1 MPRKTRKKLARI
13 RNAEMARHA
22 LNPLGARAPVADPGH
37 IDAGRGQDSSRE
49 EIDPELASFCQ
60 RFNLEPQVQDF
71 ESDEDG
77 DDADGPEIAEQS
89 ELEHF
94 SAVLR
99 HAQQVAIQLERE
111 REISRKHKTPRQ
123 YTGNSQKTLYRRK
136 KTKLQLAEK
145 GFLGIFEYLDRHSQ
159 RANNR
164 ATSPGMTAMTMAVA
178 GVTAANTTAAG
189 ATVAADMAAAN
200 TTTASSTAANTT
212 PASTTAVNMATA
224 NTTAT
229 DTTATVAAASTTA
242 ASTTAAN
249 TMTPTGA
256 TAAGVAAAN
265 TTAAK
270 ATVANATAANTTAP
284 STMTAN
290 TVAAS
295 IMAADVTAANTMP
308 VVGATAIGVGP
319 WPVDM
324 DGVEVVTINK
334 EGLEA
339 ATGEEEEEMGSDA
352 SLEII
357 ERSVEG
363 LPDNKE
369 EVSDNRRRR
378 FGGSDRGGG
387 GGDGQ

>member
-111 REISRKHKTPRQ
+111 REISRKRKTPRQ
-123 YTGNSQKTLYRRK
+123 YTGNSQSQKTLYRRK

-164 ATSPGMTAMTMAVA
+164 ATSPGMTAMTTAVA
-178 GVTAANTTAAG
+178 GVTAANATAAD

-229 DTTATVAAASTTA
+229 DTTATVAAAVNETA
-242 ASTTAAN
+242 HDDCEHGGSQHN
-249 TMTPTGA
+249 GRGRDGRKHD
-256 TAAGVAAAN
+256 AGSWCNRDRSGPVARGHGRCGGGN
-265 TTAAK
+265 
-270 ATVANATAANTTAP
+270 
-284 STMTAN
+284 
-290 TVAAS
+290 
-295 IMAADVTAANTMP
+295 
-308 VVGATAIGVGP
+308 
-319 WPVDM
+319 
-324 DGVEVVTINK
+324 
-334 EGLEA
+334 
-339 ATGEEEEEMGSDA
+339 
-352 SLEII
+352 
-357 ERSVEG
+357 
-363 LPDNKE
+363 
-369 EVSDNRRRR
+369 NRRRR
-378 FGGSDRGGG
+378 FGGGDRGGGGGGGGG

>member
-1 MPRKTRKKLARI
+1 
-13 RNAEMARHA
+13 MARHA
-22 LNPLGARAPVADPGH
+22 LNPLGARAPVADPGGH
-37 IDAGRGQDSSRE
+37 IEAGRGQDLSRE
-49 EIDPELASFCQ
+49 DIDPELASFCQ

-77 DDADGPEIAEQS
+77 DDADGPEIAKQS

-99 HAQQVAIQLERE
+99 HAQQVAIQLEKE
-111 REISRKHKTPRQ
+111 REISRKRKTPRQ

-145 GFLGIFEYLDRHSQ
+145 GFLGIFEYLDHHSQ
-159 RANNR
+159 RANNG
-164 ATSPGMTAMTMAVA
+164 ATSPGVTAMTTAVA
-178 GVTAANTTAAG
+178 GITAAN
-189 ATVAADMAAAN
+189 ATAADMAAAN
-200 TTTASSTAANTT
+200 TTSASSTAANTT
-212 PASTTAVNMATA
+212 PASTTV
-224 NTTAT
+224 
-229 DTTATVAAASTTA
+229 

-270 ATVANATAANTTAP
+270 ATVANVTAANTTAP
-284 STMTAN
+284 STMAVNTLAN

-295 IMAADVTAANTMP
+295 TMAADVTAANTMP
-308 VVGATAIGVGP
+308 VVGPTAIRVGP

-324 DGVEVVTINK
+324 DDVEVVTIDE
-334 EGLEA
+334 EGLEV
-339 ATGEEEEEMGSDA
+339 ATEVEEEVQEMGSDA

-357 ERSVEG
+357 E
-363 LPDNKE
+363 
-369 EVSDNRRRR
+369 
-378 FGGSDRGGG
+378 
-387 GGDGQ
+387 

>member
-77 DDADGPEIAEQS
+77 DNADGPEIAEHS
-89 ELEHF
+89 
-94 SAVLR
+94 STRPAGCYP
-99 HAQQVAIQLERE
+99 AGKRE
-111 REISRKHKTPRQ
+111 RDFEEAQNSEAIHRKLTEDVIPAKED
-123 YTGNSQKTLYRRK
+123 
-136 KTKLQLAEK
+136 KLQLAEK

-164 ATSPGMTAMTMAVA
+164 ATSPGMTAMTTAVA

-229 DTTATVAAASTTA
+229 VAAAVNETAASTTA

-270 ATVANATAANTTAP
+270 ATVVNATAANTTAP
-284 STMTAN
+284 STMAAN

-324 DGVEVVTINK
+324 DGVEVVTIDE

-339 ATGEEEEEMGSDA
+339 ATGEEEEEEEEEEEMGSDA

-369 EVSDNRRRR
+369 E
-378 FGGSDRGGG
+378 
-387 GGDGQ
+387 